1 MNNIILI
8 TFRRAFMRIHSH
20 LIIAVAALGFGAKLF
35 AATDLIDSSWQHA
48 APREDIAP
56 AFLFDGKGGRDGSAS
71 LVIQADEREGLSGQ
85 WFKTVPVKGGQHYRF
100 SVARKCDGI
109 FAQRRETSVRIL
121 WQDDAGNQVAEDGP
135 TVTSVLKGW
144 KANAEPEYPS
154 DRETDTQ
161 GWTEVSGVY
170 RAPGA
175 ATQALIEL
183 HLQWVPRA
191 TVRWSNVMFEPC
203 EKPAARTVRLAAVHY
218 RPLGKSMEENRREF
232 APLIADA
239 AKQRADLVVLP
250 ETLTYYG
257 LRKTY
262 ADCAEPVPGPSTNY
276 FGALAKEH
284 NLYIVAGL
292 IEREGH
298 LIYNVAALLGPD
310 GKFIG
315 KYRKI
320 ALPRSEIAG
329 GVTPG
334 KDYPVFDTRFGKL
347 GMMVCYDGFF
357 PEVARELTNRG
368 AEVIAW
374 PVWGCNPMLASARAC
389 ENQVY
394 LVSSTYESPE
404 RNWILSAVW
413 GYEGQPLVQADKWG
427 TVVVAEVDLDEH
439 IKWPSLGDFKA
450 ELPRHRPISVGEAL
464 AR

>member
-218 RPLGKSMEENRREF
+218 RPLGKSMEENRRV
-232 APLIADA
+232 
-239 AKQRADLVVLP
+239 RS
-250 ETLTYYG
+250 
-257 LRKTY
+257 
-262 ADCAEPVPGPSTNY
+262 ADCRRGETARGSRRAARDTDLLWLAQDLRRLRRA
-276 FGALAKEH
+276 GAW
-284 NLYIVAGL
+284 
-292 IEREGH
+292 
-298 LIYNVAALLGPD
+298 
-310 GKFIG
+310 
-315 KYRKI
+315 
-320 ALPRSEIAG
+320 
-329 GVTPG
+329 T
-334 KDYPVFDTRFGKL
+334 FDELFWR
-347 GMMVCYDGFF
+347 
-357 PEVARELTNRG
+357 ARERAQSVHRRRTDRARG
-368 AEVIAW
+368 T
-374 PVWGCNPMLASARAC
+374 S
-389 ENQVY
+389 Y
-394 LVSSTYESPE
+394 LQC
-404 RNWILSAVW
+404 R
-413 GYEGQPLVQADKWG
+413 G
-427 TVVVAEVDLDEH
+427 T
-439 IKWPSLGDFKA
+439 
-450 ELPRHRPISVGEAL
+450 PRT
-464 AR
+464 